1 MKISVCIP
9 TYNSAAYIRECIE
22 SALAQEG
29 VEFEVIVFDNASEDG
44 TWEIV
49 ESFSDPRIRAMRSS
63 QNAGMTVNF
72 NRILHQAT
80 GEYVKLL
87 CSDDLLEPNA
97 LTQQAKLLDEHPELA
112 MVTSATR
119 LIDSHNRELA
129 VVKWFSKPVVIE
141 TLNLRTISLIYGN
154 FVGEP
159 SAVLFRRE
167 AWLRAGA
174 FKDGLVTLID
184 LDMWFRLSRQ
194 GALGYLP
201 VPLSRIRRHTLSMTS
216 QFREAGE
223 VQQAVLRM
231 TEELLM
237 ELQADGIVRRVSL
250 GKVAGSHLR
259 HALYGLKCGHFRWPA
274 FAIASALRLD
284 PAFFGLFLYVTLFR
298 SGFLGLRVAAN
309 GRPSVCFASTL
320 RATAGVR

>member
-22 SALAQEG
+22 SVLAQEG
-29 VEFEVIVFDNASEDG
+29 VELEVIVSDNASKDD
-44 TWEIV
+44 TWGIIQ
-49 ESFSDPRIRAMRSS
+49 SFSDTRIRAVRSS
-63 QNAGMTVNF
+63 QNSGMTVNF
-72 NRILHQAT
+72 NRALREAT

-87 CSDDLLEPNA
+87 CSDDLLEPNS

-129 VVKWFSKPVVIE
+129 VVKWFSKPVIIE

-154 FVGEP
+154 VVGEP

-184 LDMWFRLSRQ
+184 LDMWFRLVRQ
-194 GALGYLP
+194 GGLGYLP
-201 VPLSRIRRHTLSMTS
+201 VPLSRIRRHKLSMTN
-216 QFREAGE
+216 QFRGAGE
-223 VQQAVLRM
+223 VQEAVLRM
-231 TEELLM
+231 TEELLV
-237 ELQADGIVRRVSL
+237 ELQADGIVRRISL

-259 HALYGLKCGHFRWPA
+259 HALYGLKCGHLRWPA
-274 FAIASALRLD
+274 SAITSALRLD
-284 PAFFGLFLYVTLFR
+284 PAFVGLFLYVTLFR
-298 SGFLGLRVAAN
+298 SGLLGLRVARN
-309 GRPSVCFASTL
+309 GRPSLCLASTL
-320 RATAGVR
+320 RAATEVR